1 MIGKGIVSS
10 DSVSSRRDIQLR
22 AVKGTRT
29 LSKAHMLRNSYC
41 PRIEVDPETY
51 RVAVDGEH
59 VTCKPAR
66 VLPLAQRYFLR

>member
-1 MIGKGIVSS
+1 MTCHHLNPQVPE
-10 DSVSSRRDIQLR
+10 DV
-22 AVKGTRT
+22 
-29 LSKAHMLRNSYC
+29 HMVRNSHC
-41 PRIEVDPETY
+41 PKIEADPETY